1 MKAEDETFATSY
13 DKLIEAMSELFFDNW
28 NSIKKGEIAA
38 VKQTGEGTYHT
49 SKELAEIRRET
60 AFSWNENIAQVLD
73 RIQNDRN

>member
-28 NSIKKGEIAA
+28 NSIKKGKIVAA
-38 VKQTGEGTYHT
+38 KQTGEGTYHT
-49 SKELAEIRRET
+49 SKELAEIRRKT
-60 AFSWNENIAQVLD
+60 DFSWDENIARILD